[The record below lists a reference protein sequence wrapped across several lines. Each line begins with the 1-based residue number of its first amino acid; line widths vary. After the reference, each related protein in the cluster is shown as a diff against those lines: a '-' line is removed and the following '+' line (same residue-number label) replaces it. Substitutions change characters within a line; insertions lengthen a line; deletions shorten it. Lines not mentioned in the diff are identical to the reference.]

1 MMFIYFL
8 LFTAL
13 GIFFGKATESD
24 PKMGVGWILAIA
36 VFWGFVS
43 APIWGLAALGEMLL
57 GFVIATVIM
66 PKKPATKGGKEG
78 D

>member
-1 MMFIYFL
+1 MMIVYFL

-24 PKMGVGWILAIA
+24 PKMGVGWIIAIA
-36 VFWGFVS
+36 IFWGYVS
-43 APIWGLAALGEMLL
+43 EPIWGLAALGEMLL
-57 GFVIATVIM
+57 GYVIATVIM
-66 PKKPATKGGKEG
+66 AKKPVPKSNGES

>member
-1 MMFIYFL
+1 MMIIYFL

-13 GIFFGKATESD
+13 GVFFGKATESD
-24 PKMGVGWILAIA
+24 PKMGIYWILGVA
-36 VFWGFVS
+36 VFWGYVS

-57 GFVIATVIM
+57 GYVIATVILV
-66 PKKPATKGGKEG
+66 KKPAPKSNGES